1 MGGGMSRSMKK
12 SSPVYD
18 PSMLAA
24 SSRYAAEPE
33 ESDDAPAQEAD
44 GGAASSSKAPYT
56 NIGDFDQ
63 ERVRRAP
70 MKKKEEPAAPALDDA
85 ADLLKAYS
93 KDLKGKSKGK
103 KPVAASKA
111 PQRPSGG
118 KNLLVQPDASSCL
131 AGNGQLVTSYH

>member
-1 MGGGMSRSMKK
+1 MGGGMSRSVKK
-12 SSPVYD
+12 RNPTYD

-33 ESDDAPAQEAD
+33 ESDSPAQEEG
-44 GGAASSSKAPYT
+44 GGAASSNKAPYT

-70 MKKKEEPAAPALDDA
+70 MKKKEEPAAPVLDDA

-103 KPVAASKA
+103 KPVAA
-111 PQRPSGG
+111 QRPSGG

-131 AGNGQLVTSYH
+131 AGNGQLITSYH